1 MSSQNPFEGDTQYK
15 IELSG
20 TPSSDDGLNPTEPKW
35 LKCDHC
41 TAKERITREPSPGVD
56 ELAHDPGCPQRF
68 ARSDWW
74 REQFQELRPGYG
86 SPSASAQPE
95 ASD

>member
-1 MSSQNPFEGDTQYK
+1 MSPLSPFDGETEYE
-15 IELSG
+15 IEPSG

-41 TAKERITREPSPGVD
+41 SAKERITEEPSPGVD

-68 ARSDWW
+68 VRSEWW
-74 REQFQELRPGYG
+74 QEHFAQLRSSYA